1 MEGVR
6 LNLFVRYMLMGV
18 GSVSFVLGLAG
29 VFLPII
35 PTTPF
40 LLLSAAC
47 WMRSSDK
54 AYERLLSHRKF
65 GPAIRDYSENGT
77 IRART
82 KVAAISLMSLGI
94 GSTMIFFTDST
105 AVRLILLATALSVGT
120 YVGSRPSS

>member
-1 MEGVR
+1 
-6 LNLFVRYMLMGV
+6 LNMFLRYILMGI
-18 GSVSFVLGLAG
+18 GTVSFGLGLAG

-54 AYERLLSHRKF
+54 AYARLLSHKRF

-77 IRART
+77 IPART
-82 KVAAISLMSLGI
+82 KIIAILLMSLGI
-94 GSTMIFFTDST
+94 GSTMLFFTDST
-105 AVRLILLATALSVGT
+105 AVRLILMAVAVSVGT

>member
-1 MEGVR
+1 M
-6 LNLFVRYMLMGV
+6 NIFIRYMLMGV
-18 GSVSFVLGLAG
+18 GSLSFALGLAG

-47 WMRSSDK
+47 WMRSSEK
-54 AYERLLSHRKF
+54 AYTRLLSHRKF

-77 IRART
+77 ISVKT
-82 KVAAISLMSLGI
+82 KVVAIVLMSLGI
-94 GSTMIFFTDST
+94 GSTIIFFTGST
-105 AVRLILLATALSVGT
+105 FVRLILLAVAVSVGT

>member
-1 MEGVR
+1 MEVVR
-6 LNLFVRYMLMGV
+6 LNIFVRYMLLGV

-47 WMRSSDK
+47 WMRSSEK
-54 AYERLLSHRKF
+54 AYARLLSHRRF

-82 KVAAISLMSLGI
+82 KVVAIVLMSLGI
-94 GSTMIFFTDST
+94 GSTMIFFTGSSV
-105 AVRLILLATALSVGT
+105 VRLILLAIAVSVGT
-120 YVGSRPSS
+120 YVGTRPSS

>member
-1 MEGVR
+1 MF
-6 LNLFVRYMLMGV
+6 LRYILMGI
-18 GSVSFVLGLAG
+18 GTVSFGLGLAG

-54 AYERLLSHRKF
+54 AYTRLLSHKRF

-77 IRART
+77 IPART
-82 KVAAISLMSLGI
+82 KIIAILLMSLGI
-94 GSTMIFFTDST
+94 GSTMLFFTDST
-105 AVRLILLATALSVGT
+105 AVRLILMAVAVSVGT

>member
-1 MEGVR
+1 M
-6 LNLFVRYMLMGV
+6 NIFVRYMLVGI
-18 GSVSFVLGLAG
+18 GSVSFGIGLAG

-54 AYERLLSHRKF
+54 AYARLLSHKRF

-77 IRART
+77 IPVKT
-82 KVAAISLMSLGI
+82 KMIAILLMSLGI
-94 GSTMIFFTDST
+94 GSTMLLFTDST
-105 AVRLILLATALSVGT
+105 LVRIILLAVAISVAT